1 MTHIFFRLVVETEP
15 AISTPHCERL
25 NGVFPD
31 EDKCDVFWSCWNGEA
46 SRYQCAPGL
55 AYDDK
60 SRVCV
65 WADQVDRCTA
75 EEVGAGFV
83 CPDVGDVATGAFT
96 RHPHPEDCRK
106 YYVCMNNDAREY
118 GCPLGSVFKIDEEN
132 ENSGF
137 CTSELDTVAGCEDYY
152 AELDLVIPSTTARAV
167 TKKAKSSVSRVTN
180 RRPAPVPVTE
190 TPEEFEDAS
199 FEQEE

>member
-75 EEVGAGFV
+75 EG
-83 CPDVGDVATGAFT
+83 PFT
-96 RHPHPEDCRK
+96 
-106 YYVCMNNDAREY
+106 
-118 GCPLGSVFKIDEEN
+118 
-132 ENSGF
+132 
-137 CTSELDTVAGCEDYY
+137 LD
-152 AELDLVIPSTTARAV
+152 I
-167 TKKAKSSVSRVTN
+167 SRL
-180 RRPAPVPVTE
+180 R
-190 TPEEFEDAS
+190 
-199 FEQEE
+199 